1 MVRTVVSID
10 DDDKK
15 WLDYEAAA
23 HGTTMTA
30 VVREAIAVYRHIKEN
45 EQSIDELLNAT
56 RGTWKHGDALDYQ
69 KKSRKEWG

>member
-10 DDDKK
+10 DDDKQ
-15 WLDYEAAA
+15 WLDYEAAS

-45 EQSIDELLNAT
+45 EQNIEELLDAT
-56 RGTWKHGDALDYQ
+56 KGSWKHGDGLEYQ
-69 KKSRKEWG
+69 LKSRKEWG